1 MLGIKNFQNNL
12 INIRNLRDNHSSS
25 VDITGEQSDFI
36 YENLED
42 ASDTDNKGFTVEQ
55 TFEEDPNY
63 AGTYSPV
70 DKHEE
75 QETVER
81 VGYPDNIELVG
92 FDKYENN

>member
-1 MLGIKNFQNNL
+1 M
-12 INIRNLRDNHSSS
+12 
-25 VDITGEQSDFI
+25 
-36 YENLED
+36 
-42 ASDTDNKGFTVEQ
+42 EQ